1 LSDTPAPM
9 EEYGAKVADK
19 GTLWGQPHHTSPRPL
34 YAKGGFLM
42 RRRRLL
48 SAAPMLV
55 AVLVVV
61 GLALALGACG
71 AGGSKEEAKARPLPE
86 DEKALRPGEYRSE
99 EFKPSAS
106 LTVGKG
112 WHNVLLETS
121 DKLAI
126 ARGGEE
132 PPLLIFRN
140 LQEVYEYTKTGTT
153 SAVVKAPKDM
163 VGWFQHHPYLDTEK
177 PEPATVGGVKGV
189 QFDYIVSED
198 APYDEITLYR
208 YTDGSQGD
216 VGKGFKFRAIIL
228 EDVKG
233 EMVTIGL
240 GSPTTEFDDFLPK
253 AQKVLDSVKW
263 TGS

>member
-1 LSDTPAPM
+1 
-9 EEYGAKVADK
+9 
-19 GTLWGQPHHTSPRPL
+19 
-34 YAKGGFLM
+34 M
-42 RRRRLL
+42 RGRRLL
-48 SAAPMLV
+48 SAAPMVV

-86 DEKALRPGEYRSE
+86 DEKALSPGEYRSE
-99 EFKPSAS
+99 EFKPAFS

-112 WHNVLLETS
+112 WHNVPLETS

-126 ARGGEE
+126 ARGGAFEE
-132 PPLLIFRN
+132 GPTLGFRN

-198 APYDEITLYR
+198 APYDEITLFK
-208 YTDGSQGD
+208 YTDGSQGAA
-216 VGKGFKFRAIIL
+216 GKGFKHRAIVL
-228 EDVKG
+228 EGVKG
-233 EMVTIGL
+233 KTVTISIIGNPTT
-240 GSPTTEFDDFLPK
+240 GDPTTEFEEFLPK

>member
-1 LSDTPAPM
+1 M
-9 EEYGAKVADK
+9 
-19 GTLWGQPHHTSPRPL
+19 
-34 YAKGGFLM
+34 
-42 RRRRLL
+42 RRRLL
-48 SAAPMLV
+48 SAAPMVV

-86 DEKALRPGEYRSE
+86 EEKALRPDEYRSE
-99 EFKPSAS
+99 EFKPSFS

-112 WHNVLLETS
+112 WHNVPLETS

-126 ARGGEE
+126 AVGSVGVEG
-132 PPLLIFRN
+132 PTLGFRN
-140 LQEVYEYTKTGTT
+140 LQEVYEYDKTGTT

-189 QFDYIVSED
+189 QFDWIVSED
-198 APYDEITLYR
+198 ALFEEITLYKF
-208 YTDGSQGD
+208 TDGSTGLA
-216 VGKGFKFRAIIL
+216 GKGYKIRTIIL
-228 EDVKG
+228 EGVKG
-233 EMVTIGL
+233 KTVTISIIGN
-240 GSPTTEFDDFLPK
+240 PTTGNPTTVFEEFLPK
-253 AQKVLDSVKW
+253 AQKVLDTVKW